1 MGTSIGEGKTLSDQE
16 ETRTTEPG
24 FQELGSEHFI
34 RDRLFKG
41 TTSEVERYRQLVT
54 GRSGLLAILR
64 YELTTMLLG
73 GIPGA
78 LGLLLRRYF
87 YRFLFKEAGDG
98 LVIGR
103 NVVIRYPEQIKLGR
117 KVVIDDYAVL
127 DARGAGAE
135 GLEIGNEVFIGR
147 GTVIQSKY
155 GPMKIGNHTSIGGY
169 SVIVAMGGVTIG
181 HSVRLAGG
189 IQVGG
194 GMYHTE
200 KSDVPIADQGMYTRG
215 PISVNSGSWIG
226 MGALILDNVSIGEN
240 CAIGAG
246 TIVRE
251 NVVSNSVIVPYQKL
265 IGIPKG
271 KH

>member
-1 MGTSIGEGKTLSDQE
+1 MDASVGEGKVLSVQD
-16 ETRTTEPG
+16 ETRAVEPG
-24 FQELGSEHFI
+24 IQELGSENFI

-41 TTSEVERYRQLVT
+41 TTSEVDRYRQLVT
-54 GRSGLLAILR
+54 GRPGLLALLR
-64 YELTTMLLG
+64 YELTTMVLG

-78 LGLLLRRYF
+78 VGLILRRFF
-87 YRFLFKEAGDG
+87 YRSLFQEAGDG

-103 NVVIRYPEQIKLGR
+103 NVVIRYPEQIRLGR

-155 GPMKIGNHTSIGGY
+155 GPLTIGDHTSIGGY
-169 SVIVAMGGVTIG
+169 SVICAMGRVTIG
-181 HSVRLAGG
+181 RLVRLAGG
-189 IQVGG
+189 IQLSG
-194 GMYHTE
+194 GMYHTDTP
-200 KSDVPIADQGMYTRG
+200 DVPIADQGLYTRG
-215 PISVNSGSWIG
+215 PIEIGNGTWIG
-226 MGALILDNVSIGEN
+226 MGALVLDGVSIGEN

-251 NVVSNSVIVPYQKL
+251 NVSSNSVIVPYQKL
-265 IGIPKG
+265 IGMPKG
-271 KH
+271 KR